1 MTKLPWN
8 WSTGGEELQKHSSY
22 HLYQSRP
29 GFNVNVASAVI
40 HGYTPAS
47 TLPDPPLSEAFAPGQ
62 AIRFCCGKQTL
73 NRISI
78 ASSPAAASLLFVSLS
93 VGLSPWPPLPRL
105 GNTCSCQISVVF
117 ITCLLFTD
125 SLADLALG
133 SQWQQQWWRGWQVNT
148 GVCNLISFSFLPVFR
163 VGFFLREMG
172 ERYRREMLAHGG
184 AKEPM
189 LMVEGRFNLFAT
201 NTDRISRLP
210 TNICKAPFCANSLR
224 FRHSS
229 SPGLL
234 PDYGVVSPLA
244 SCPMN
249 FF

>member
-1 MTKLPWN
+1 MKSCRN
-8 WSTGGEELQKHSSY
+8 SSY
-22 HLYQSRP
+22 HLYQSP

-40 HGYTPAS
+40 HGHTPSS
-47 TLPDPPLSEAFAPGQ
+47 TLPDPPLSKAFAPGQ

-78 ASSPAAASLLFVSLS
+78 VSSPAAVSLLFVSLS

-148 GVCNLISFSFLPVFR
+148 GVCNLISSSFLPVFLVSF
-163 VGFFLREMG
+163 VGKWVSGIDGRCWPTEELR
-172 ERYRREMLAHGG
+172 
-184 AKEPM
+184 
-189 LMVEGRFNLFAT
+189 
-201 NTDRISRLP
+201 
-210 TNICKAPFCANSLR
+210 
-224 FRHSS
+224 
-229 SPGLL
+229 SP
-234 PDYGVVSPLA
+234 
-244 SCPMN
+244 C
-249 FF
+249 